1 MPATSYPK
9 AIGGVCQS
17 TIDYP
22 VCRCW
27 TVKCS
32 DSMVTNRIWPYKG
45 HAQLSTRQ
53 ASPQCIWPI
62 RALGSQ
68 TCYPRVHH
76 DRLVIPEFNKGGN
89 PKYKGDRWT
98 ERGRDQPDSQRW
110 GKHWGPRNNQSDSRQ
125 PTLQEAI
132 IRA

>member
-17 TIDYP
+17 TTNYP
-22 VCRCW
+22 ACRHW

-32 DSMVTNRIWPYKG
+32 NSMATNRIWPYKG

-68 TCYPRVHH
+68 TCYPRNHQA
-76 DRLVIPEFNKGGN
+76 RQAIPEFSKGGTLN
-89 PKYKGDRWT
+89 IRGERET
-98 ERGRDQPDSQRW
+98 EG
-110 GKHWGPRNNQSDSRQ
+110 NQERQ
-125 PTLQEAI
+125 PEMGEH
-132 IRA
+132 

>member
-9 AIGGVCQS
+9 AIGGVYQS

-22 VCRCW
+22 ACRHW
-27 TVKCS
+27 TVKHS
-32 DSMVTNRIWPYKG
+32 DSMVTNHSWPYKG

-76 DRLVIPEFNKGGN
+76 ARQAIPEFNKGGTLN
-89 PKYKGDRWT
+89 IMETDGQRNS
-98 ERGRDQPDSQRW
+98 PDSQRW
-110 GKHWGPRNNQSDSRQ
+110 GNARSKEQSTRQ
-125 PTLQEAI
+125 
-132 IRA
+132 

>member
-22 VCRCW
+22 ACRCW

-32 DSMVTNRIWPYKG
+32 DSMATNHIWPYKG
-45 HAQLSTRQ
+45 HTQLSTRQ

-62 RALGSQ
+62 RAPGSQ

-76 DRLVIPEFNKGGN
+76 ARQAIPEFNKGGTLN
-89 PKYKGDRWT
+89 IRETDGQ
-98 ERGRDQPDSQRW
+98 RGRDQPDSQRR
-110 GKHWGPRNNQSDSRQ
+110 GNARSKEQSDSRQ
-125 PTLQEAI
+125 CMLQEAI
-132 IRA
+132 IWA

>member
-17 TIDYP
+17 RTDYP

-27 TVKCS
+27 TVKHS
-32 DSMVTNRIWPYKG
+32 NSMATNRIWPYKG

-62 RALGSQ
+62 RAPGSQ
-68 TCYPRVHH
+68 TRYPRNHQA
-76 DRLVIPEFNKGGN
+76 RQAIPEFSKGETLNIRREREREGN
-89 PKYKGDRWT
+89 Q
-98 ERGRDQPDSQRW
+98 ERQPETGGTLDL
-110 GKHWGPRNNQSDSRQ
+110 RNNQTVDNPHCRE
-125 PTLQEAI
+125 L
-132 IRA
+132 

>member
-17 TIDYP
+17 TTNYP

-32 DSMVTNRIWPYKG
+32 DSMATNCIWPYKG

-53 ASPQCIWPI
+53 ASPQCIWPV

-68 TCYPRVHH
+68 TRYPRNHQP
-76 DRLVIPEFNKGGN
+76 RQAIPEFSKGGTLN
-89 PKYKGDRWT
+89 IRGGR
-98 ERGRDQPDSQRW
+98 ERGQSRKTAQRR
-110 GKHWGPRNNQSDSRQ
+110 GNARSKEQSDSRL
-125 PTLQEAI
+125 PTLPGAI
-132 IRA
+132 VQA